1 MDTGDT
7 PGKISKDE
15 RETRAMVSR
24 QTLKAVGTREGR
36 KAVAERLKKGR
47 PRKEMKLTAGLR
59 DPA

>member
-1 MDTGDT
+1 
-7 PGKISKDE
+7 
-15 RETRAMVSR
+15 MVSR

-47 PRKEMKLTAGLR
+47 PLKEMKLTAGLR